1 MSNIQNAFAISI
13 RGASHIESGKP
24 LQDYSIAIKTD
35 DVSIAIVC
43 DGHGADKH
51 FRSEVGSKLA
61 AIITEEVLLE
71 FYESNKTYEVLNTQ
85 FAKKI
90 DCLKLAILTRWQ
102 NKIEEYTKENPFK
115 AEELS
120 KSSSSFALRKQFDIS
135 QPYGT
140 TLLAVL
146 LAKDYYLALMIGD
159 GAIIKI
165 TDNFTASSI
174 KFSGKEEYNDAPHSL
189 TDSLCGMNAFR
200 KIFTCFEKIQENENL
215 AFAVCSDGL
224 SEAFINDQ
232 NLFAKINNYLNYYA
246 DEGLTNATNPI
257 MEQLNEISRRSAM
270 KDDISI
276 AFAVNNIE
284 KFASKNSNEAN

>member
-200 KIFTCFEKIQENENL
+200 KVFTCFEKIQENENL

>member
-13 RGASHIESGKP
+13 RGASHIESEKP
-24 LQDYSIAIKTD
+24 LQDYSIAIKTN

-43 DGHGADKH
+43 DGHGAEKH
-51 FRSEVGSKLA
+51 FRSEIGSKLA
-61 AIITEEVLLE
+61 AIVAEEVLLE
-71 FYESNKTYEVLNTQ
+71 FYESNKTYETLVEHIS
-85 FAKKI
+85 KKM

-102 NKIEEYTKENPFK
+102 NKIEDYTKENPFSP
-115 AEELS
+115 EELS
-120 KSSSSFALRKQFDIS
+120 KSSTSFALRKEFDIS

-159 GAIIKI
+159 GTIIKI
-165 TDNFTASSI
+165 TDDFMASSI

-224 SEAFINDQ
+224 SEAFVSDK

-246 DEGLTNATNPI
+246 DEGLTNAISPI
-257 MEQLNEISRRSAM
+257 AEQLNEISRRSPM
-270 KDDISI
+270 KDDISL
-276 AFAVNNIE
+276 AFAVNSIE
-284 KFASKNSNEAN
+284 KFATKNNKEAN

>member
-24 LQDYSIAIKTD
+24 LQDYSIAMKTD